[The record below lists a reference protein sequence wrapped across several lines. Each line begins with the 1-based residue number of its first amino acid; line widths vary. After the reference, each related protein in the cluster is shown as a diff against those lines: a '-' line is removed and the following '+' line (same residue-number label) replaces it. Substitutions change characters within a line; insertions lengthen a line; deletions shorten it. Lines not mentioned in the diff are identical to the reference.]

1 MSSRKGN
8 IIPFM
13 ELVDRMQGAIC
24 ERYLSK
30 YDDLTPDQ
38 MNEIARIIAN
48 GAIKYGMLKYDN
60 NKKIVFEMDEWLK
73 IEGETGTYIQYA
85 ATRIRSIIQKLGDA
99 ALAAPE
105 WDKLTTTQ
113 EMNLCLKI
121 TKFNEVVQ
129 NSCNQLKAT
138 FLCTYL
144 FELSRLFNAF
154 YVECRIVDEGDA
166 GLKAARVK
174 LVQAVY
180 RTLEQGLSLLGIRVP
195 ARM

>member
-13 ELVDRMQGAIC
+13 ELVDRMQKTIC
-24 ERYLSK
+24 ERYLNK
-30 YDDLTPDQ
+30 YDDLSQEQ
-38 MNEIARIIAN
+38 MTEIARIIAN

-60 NKKIVFEMDEWLK
+60 NKKIVFDMDEWLK

-85 ATRIRSIIQKLGDA
+85 ATRIRSILNKLGDA
-99 ALAAPE
+99 ALSKPDWE
-105 WDKLTTTQ
+105 KLITPQ
-113 EMNLCLKI
+113 EINLCLKL

-129 NSCNQLKAT
+129 TSCNQFKAT

-154 YVECRIVDEGDA
+154 YVECRIVDEVDE

-174 LVQAVY
+174 LVQAVFA
-180 RTLEQGLSLLGIRVP
+180 TLEKGLALLGIRIP

>member
-1 MSSRKGN
+1 
-8 IIPFM
+8 
-13 ELVDRMQGAIC
+13 MQGTIR

-30 YDDLTPDQ
+30 YDDLSSEQ
-38 MNEIARIIAN
+38 MDEIARIIAN
-48 GAIKYGMLKYDN
+48 GAIKYGMLKFDN
-60 NKKIVFEMDEWLK
+60 NSKIVFDMDEWLK

-85 ATRIRSIIQKLGDA
+85 ATRIRSILQKLGDGTLEQPA
-99 ALAAPE
+99 WE
-105 WDKLTTTQ
+105 KMTTQQ
-113 EMNLCLKI
+113 EMNLCLKL

-129 NSCNQLKAT
+129 TSCNQFKAT
-138 FLCTYL
+138 FICTYL

-154 YVECRIVDEGDA
+154 YAECRIVDEADA

-180 RTLEQGLSLLGIRVP
+180 KTLEQGLGLLGIRVP